1 MGAAIWLV
9 LIIVGVAVYQ
19 NSDAGLRLRASRE
32 DEVSARSVGVNV
44 LRERCLAFVVSGF
57 VVGVGGGLYAQ
68 TLGVVTPDQ
77 FFLTPTFLT
86 IAMLV
91 IGGMT
96 SLSGA
101 VIGALSVA
109 GLAELLRTIERTS
122 SSAGTPVTGLADLG
136 LAIAL
141 IATIIWRPGGLTG
154 GRELRLHRPGR
165 MG

>member
-1 MGAAIWLV
+1 
-9 LIIVGVAVYQ
+9 
-19 NSDAGLRLRASRE
+19 
-32 DEVSARSVGVNV
+32 
-44 LRERCLAFVVSGF
+44 
-57 VVGVGGGLYAQ
+57 
-68 TLGVVTPDQ
+68 
-77 FFLTPTFLT
+77 
-86 IAMLV
+86 MLV

-141 IATIIWRPGGLTG
+141 IATIIWRPDGLTG
-154 GRELRLHRPGR
+154 GRELRLHRPRR